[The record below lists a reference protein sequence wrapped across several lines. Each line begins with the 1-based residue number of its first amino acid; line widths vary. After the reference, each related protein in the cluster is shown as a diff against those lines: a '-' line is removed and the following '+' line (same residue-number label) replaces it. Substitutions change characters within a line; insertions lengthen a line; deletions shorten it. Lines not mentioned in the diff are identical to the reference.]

1 MGVTMEMEVIEGR
14 FYLIPPKGILENL
27 KPVVVEKFNGGDLK
41 YIGNGF
47 GLPSDKMTFNI
58 ECVVDDDC
66 EICPTAV
73 EILAEL
79 AARFRNVVVK
89 VYNITYTKSPF
100 EPITATPA
108 FRINGKVKFSG
119 IPLDPEGINL
129 YFSEFLKEAYVSTH
143 PKLDWLLDRIR
154 RFAEI
159 HGYKRNPN
167 DVAYMNLVYKLLKN
181 IDDYGYPYCPCRPL
195 KKKLGMSKEEIYELN
210 KDKVCPCIYAPMD
223 IKKRGYCLCAL
234 FWTKEKVDEYIRKR
248 LEKYGWILNEIDKIQ
263 KGLEELK
270 KRVISGRGKILAESI
285 INKLQEIYVSLPE

>member
-1 MGVTMEMEVIEGR
+1 MEMEVIEGR

-89 VYNITYTKSPF
+89 VYNITYVEKPF

-129 YFSEFLKEAYVSTH
+129 YFSEFLKEAYISTH
-143 PKLDWLLDRIR
+143 PKLNWLLDRIR

-159 HGYKRNPN
+159 YGYMRNPS
-167 DVAYMNLVYKLLKN
+167 DSAYMNIIYRLLKN
-181 IDDYGYPYCPCRPL
+181 IDDYGYPFCPCRPL
-195 KKKLGMSKEEIYELN
+195 RQSDEGRIYELN
-210 KDKVCPCIYAPMD
+210 KDRVCPCRYVHIE
-223 IKKRGYCLCAL
+223 IKTKGHCLCGL
-234 FWTKEKVDEYIRKR
+234 FWSKEKVDEYIKNR
-248 LEKYGWILNEIDKIQ
+248 LSKYGWLIKEIDKVQ
-263 KGLEELK
+263 KALEELK
-270 KRVISGRGKILAESI
+270 KRVISGRGRILAETV